1 MTIVFGVQIPN
12 TIYLTSST
20 KVDEGSNFACARSP
34 NGFDEFDQVG
44 TRDEW
49 QSVVDVLCVCVC
61 VCVYESRSKRASVGH
76 TPANERCRPLLTP
89 LIVCDRQGEM
99 FDE

>member
-1 MTIVFGVQIPN
+1 MKGRILLAHALQMGLMSLIKLVR
-12 TIYLTSST
+12 
-20 KVDEGSNFACARSP
+20 AM
-34 NGFDEFDQVG
+34 NGNQWSMCCV
-44 TRDEW
+44 
-49 QSVVDVLCVCVC
+49 CVCVC

>member
-1 MTIVFGVQIPN
+1 MDVPAEFSRSSYSDQSTISKCGTTLMTIVFGVQIPN

-61 VCVYESRSKRASVGH
+61 VCVCV
-76 TPANERCRPLLTP
+76 
-89 LIVCDRQGEM
+89 
-99 FDE
+99 

>member
-49 QSVVDVLCVCVC
+49 QSVVDVLCVCVYGMSLDQKGL
-61 VCVYESRSKRASVGH
+61 VLA
-76 TPANERCRPLLTP
+76 TLLP
-89 LIVCDRQGEM
+89 MRDAVHY
-99 FDE
+99 